1 MERIK
6 KIAKYTTNI
15 LAIIGALVS
24 GINAVEGITIP
35 YAIQIVQVIAV
46 IQGVIGTFLLGNK
59 AVQQIEN
66 NSEEQTDVN
75 CDTKDELIEEGEG
88 VVENED

>member
-1 MERIK
+1 MEKIK
-6 KIAKYTTNI
+6 QIAKYTTNI

-46 IQGVIGTFLLGNK
+46 IQGVIGTYLLGNK
-59 AVQQIEN
+59 AIEKTKSN
-66 NSEEQTDVN
+66 ITEETLEELEDGLG
-75 CDTKDELIEEGEG
+75 DDEDEIES
-88 VVENED
+88 NE